1 MRSNIDPINSQLPD
15 TTIADSFAYENI
27 ANQLDDKT
35 IKYSESIVSVVTK
48 DEKVKYNPRGDD
60 GIAIILLLSFFISA
74 VLIGKNKKG
83 IVQRIRDFFLN
94 KERSSLFSQGLASQ
108 SALIVYFSIQTALL
122 LGVFFLNFFYDLHIN
137 FIDDNNSLIILGI
150 YTLIIGIYLLL
161 KQVIYRFI
169 AWMFFDS
176 KQHELWLISYNTLL
190 AFFSFILYPSLLF
203 IIYFDLEFYYV
214 ILLGLSLFFIMKLVM
229 FYKWIYLFLNDIYGL
244 LRLFLYFCALE
255 ILPCLIVYQGLV
267 QVNNQIII
275 KL

>member
-176 KQHELWLISYNTLL
+176 KQHELWLISYNTLV

-203 IIYFDLEFYYV
+203 IIYFDLEFNYV

>member
-1 MRSNIDPINSQLPD
+1 MRSNIDPFNNQLPD
-15 TTIADSFAYENI
+15 TTIADSFAYENT
-27 ANQLDDKT
+27 ANQLDSKT

-203 IIYFDLEFYYV
+203 IIYFDLEFNYV
-214 ILLGLSLFFIMKLVM
+214 ILLGLSLFFIMKLLM
-229 FYKWIYLFLNDIYGL
+229 FYKWINLFLNDIYGL

>member
-35 IKYSESIVSVVTK
+35 IKYSESIISVVTK

-150 YTLIIGIYLLL
+150 YTSIIGIYLLF

-176 KQHELWLISYNTLL
+176 KQHELWLISYNTLV

-203 IIYFDLEFYYV
+203 IIYFDLEFNYV

-229 FYKWIYLFLNDIYGL
+229 FYKWINLFLNDIYGL

>member
-1 MRSNIDPINSQLPD
+1 MRSNIDPFNNQLPD

-60 GIAIILLLSFFISA
+60 GIAIILLLSFFVSA
-74 VLIGKNKKG
+74 ILIGKNKKG

-150 YTLIIGIYLLL
+150 YTSIIGIYLLF

-176 KQHELWLISYNTLL
+176 KQHELWLISYNTLV

-203 IIYFDLEFYYV
+203 IIYFDLEFNYV

>member
-35 IKYSESIVSVVTK
+35 IKYSESIISVVTK

-203 IIYFDLEFYYV
+203 IIYFDLEFNYV
-214 ILLGLSLFFIMKLVM
+214 ILLGLSLFFIMKLLM
-229 FYKWIYLFLNDIYGL
+229 FYKWINLFLNDIYGL

>member
-35 IKYSESIVSVVTK
+35 IKYSESIISVVTK

>member
-35 IKYSESIVSVVTK
+35 IKYSESIISVVTK

-203 IIYFDLEFYYV
+203 IIYFDLEFNYV

>member
-35 IKYSESIVSVVTK
+35 IKYSESIISVVTK

-176 KQHELWLISYNTLL
+176 KQHELWLISYNTLV

-214 ILLGLSLFFIMKLVM
+214 ILLGLSLFFIMKLLM
-229 FYKWIYLFLNDIYGL
+229 FYKWINLFLNDIYGL

>member
-1 MRSNIDPINSQLPD
+1 MRSNIDPFNNQLPD
-15 TTIADSFAYENI
+15 TTIADSFAYENT
-27 ANQLDDKT
+27 ANQLDSKT

-60 GIAIILLLSFFISA
+60 GIAIILLLSFFVSA
-74 VLIGKNKKG
+74 ILIGKNKKG

-150 YTLIIGIYLLL
+150 YTSIIGIYLLF

-176 KQHELWLISYNTLL
+176 KQHELWLISYNTLV

-203 IIYFDLEFYYV
+203 IIYFDLEFNYV

-229 FYKWIYLFLNDIYGL
+229 FYKWINLFLNDIYGL

>member
-35 IKYSESIVSVVTK
+35 IKYSESIISVVTK

-176 KQHELWLISYNTLL
+176 KQHELWLISYNTLV

-203 IIYFDLEFYYV
+203 IIYFDLEFNYV

>member
-1 MRSNIDPINSQLPD
+1 MRSNIDPFNNQLPD
-15 TTIADSFAYENI
+15 TTIADSFAYENT
-27 ANQLDDKT
+27 ANQLDSKT

-48 DEKVKYNPRGDD
+48 DKKVKYNPRGDD
-60 GIAIILLLSFFISA
+60 GIAIILLLSFFVSA
-74 VLIGKNKKG
+74 ILIGKNKKG

-150 YTLIIGIYLLL
+150 YTSIIGIYLLF

-176 KQHELWLISYNTLL
+176 KQHELWLISYNTLV

-203 IIYFDLEFYYV
+203 IIYFDLEFNYV

-229 FYKWIYLFLNDIYGL
+229 FYKWINLFLNDIYGL

>member
-35 IKYSESIVSVVTK
+35 IKYSESIISVVTK

-150 YTLIIGIYLLL
+150 YTSIIGIYLLF

-169 AWMFFDS
+169 AWMVFDS
-176 KQHELWLISYNTLL
+176 KQHELWLISYNTLV

-203 IIYFDLEFYYV
+203 IIYFDLEFNYV

>member
-1 MRSNIDPINSQLPD
+1 MRSNIDPFNNQLPD
-15 TTIADSFAYENI
+15 TTIADSFAYENT
-27 ANQLDDKT
+27 ANQLDSKT

-150 YTLIIGIYLLL
+150 YTSIIGIYLLF

-176 KQHELWLISYNTLL
+176 KQHELWLISYNTLV

-203 IIYFDLEFYYV
+203 IIYFDLEFNYV

>member
-1 MRSNIDPINSQLPD
+1 MRSNIDPFNNQLPD
-15 TTIADSFAYENI
+15 TTIADSFAYENT
-27 ANQLDDKT
+27 ANQLDSKT

-60 GIAIILLLSFFISA
+60 GIAIILLLSFFVSA
-74 VLIGKNKKG
+74 ILIGKNKKG

-150 YTLIIGIYLLL
+150 YTSIIGIYLLF

-176 KQHELWLISYNTLL
+176 KQHELWLISYNTLV

-203 IIYFDLEFYYV
+203 IIYFDLEFNYV
-214 ILLGLSLFFIMKLVM
+214 ILLGLSLFFIMKLLM
-229 FYKWIYLFLNDIYGL
+229 FYKWINLFLNDIYGL

>member
-1 MRSNIDPINSQLPD
+1 MRSNIDPFNNQLPD
-15 TTIADSFAYENI
+15 TTIADSFAYENT
-27 ANQLDDKT
+27 ANQLDSKT

-176 KQHELWLISYNTLL
+176 KQHELWLISYNTLV

-203 IIYFDLEFYYV
+203 IIYFDLEFNYV

>member
-1 MRSNIDPINSQLPD
+1 
-15 TTIADSFAYENI
+15 
-27 ANQLDDKT
+27 
-35 IKYSESIVSVVTK
+35 SIISVVTK

-214 ILLGLSLFFIMKLVM
+214 ILLGLSLFFIMKLLM
-229 FYKWIYLFLNDIYGL
+229 FYKWINLFLNDIYGL

>member
-15 TTIADSFAYENI
+15 TTIADSFAYENT

-35 IKYSESIVSVVTK
+35 IKYSESIISVVTK

-203 IIYFDLEFYYV
+203 IIYFDLEFNYV
-214 ILLGLSLFFIMKLVM
+214 ILLGLSLFFIMKLLM
-229 FYKWIYLFLNDIYGL
+229 FYKWINLFLNDIYGL

>member
-1 MRSNIDPINSQLPD
+1 MRSNIDPFNNQLPD
-15 TTIADSFAYENI
+15 TTIADSFAYENT
-27 ANQLDDKT
+27 ANQLDSKT

-60 GIAIILLLSFFISA
+60 GIAIILLLSFFVSA
-74 VLIGKNKKG
+74 ILIGKNKKG

-150 YTLIIGIYLLL
+150 YTSIIGIYLLF

-176 KQHELWLISYNTLL
+176 KQHELWLISYNTLV

-203 IIYFDLEFYYV
+203 IIYFDLEFNYV

>member
-1 MRSNIDPINSQLPD
+1 MRSNIDPFNNQLPD

-35 IKYSESIVSVVTK
+35 IKYSESIISVVTK

-60 GIAIILLLSFFISA
+60 GIAIILLLSFFVSA
-74 VLIGKNKKG
+74 ILIGKNKKG

-176 KQHELWLISYNTLL
+176 KQHELWLISYNTLV

-203 IIYFDLEFYYV
+203 IIYFDLEFNYV

>member
-35 IKYSESIVSVVTK
+35 IKYSESIISVVTK

-150 YTLIIGIYLLL
+150 YTSIIGIYLLF

-176 KQHELWLISYNTLL
+176 KQHELWLISYNTLV

-203 IIYFDLEFYYV
+203 IIYFDLEFNYV

>member
-15 TTIADSFAYENI
+15 TTIADSFAYENT
-27 ANQLDDKT
+27 ANQLDSKT

-150 YTLIIGIYLLL
+150 YTSIIGIYLLF

-176 KQHELWLISYNTLL
+176 KQHELWLISYNTLV

-203 IIYFDLEFYYV
+203 IIYFDLEFNYV

-229 FYKWIYLFLNDIYGL
+229 FYKWINLFLNDIYGL

>member
-35 IKYSESIVSVVTK
+35 IKYSESIISVVTK

-203 IIYFDLEFYYV
+203 IIYFDLEFHYV

>member
-15 TTIADSFAYENI
+15 TTIADSFAYENT
-27 ANQLDDKT
+27 ANQLDSKT

-48 DEKVKYNPRGDD
+48 DKKVKYNPRGDD
-60 GIAIILLLSFFISA
+60 GIAIILLLSFFVSA
-74 VLIGKNKKG
+74 ILIGKNKKG

-150 YTLIIGIYLLL
+150 YTSIIGIYLLF

-176 KQHELWLISYNTLL
+176 KQHELWLISYNTLV

-203 IIYFDLEFYYV
+203 IIYFDLEFNYV

-229 FYKWIYLFLNDIYGL
+229 FYKWINLFLNDIYGL

>member
-15 TTIADSFAYENI
+15 TTIADSFAYENT
-27 ANQLDDKT
+27 ANQLDSKT

-48 DEKVKYNPRGDD
+48 DKKVKYNPRGDD

-150 YTLIIGIYLLL
+150 YTSIIGIHLLF

-176 KQHELWLISYNTLL
+176 KQHELWLISYNTLV

-203 IIYFDLEFYYV
+203 IIYFDLEFNYV

-229 FYKWIYLFLNDIYGL
+229 FYKWINLFLNDIYGL

>member
-35 IKYSESIVSVVTK
+35 IKYSESIISVVTK

-214 ILLGLSLFFIMKLVM
+214 ILLGLSLFFIMKLLM
-229 FYKWIYLFLNDIYGL
+229 FYKWINLFLNDIYGL

>member
-60 GIAIILLLSFFISA
+60 GIAIILLLSFFVSA
-74 VLIGKNKKG
+74 ILIGKNKKG

-150 YTLIIGIYLLL
+150 YTSIIGIYLLF

-176 KQHELWLISYNTLL
+176 KQHELWLISYNTLV

-203 IIYFDLEFYYV
+203 IIYFDLEFNYV

>member
-15 TTIADSFAYENI
+15 TTIADSFAYENT

-35 IKYSESIVSVVTK
+35 IKYSESIISVVTK

-214 ILLGLSLFFIMKLVM
+214 ILLGLSLFFIMKLLM
-229 FYKWIYLFLNDIYGL
+229 FYKWINLFLNDIYGL